1 MGLVNSAM
9 QIGRSALQSYQSALQ
24 VTGNNVANVG
34 NPDYTRQTLGL
45 SAVHGTALPEGLQ
58 PGAGVVLNELKRN
71 LDEALENRLRAA
83 IGEKESAGAIQDSL
97 GRIETLFDDINGLG
111 ISSRLTTFFNSFSD
125 VQNTPADLALRD
137 LVVANGA
144 SLADGLQFVRDQ
156 LKAIGGDI
164 DGQIGELVERADVLA
179 GQIAELNGEI
189 AAAGA
194 GNNGAAHALLDQR
207 DAVLRE
213 LSEIVDVTVRPQ
225 PDGGIYVYAG
235 SEPLVMGG
243 VSRGLT
249 AETTLEDGFERTSV
263 EFGDTSGPVPL
274 GAGRLR
280 GLITA
285 RDEHAFGRIEAVDE
299 FAAALIFE
307 VNRIHSE
314 GQGLTAFD
322 SVTGTYLVQDTTA
335 ALNSADAGLAF
346 VPRNGS
352 FYIAVT
358 DQVSGTVVAEQ
369 IEVDLDG
376 IGDDDTTLESLVAD
390 INAKVSGVTAEITA
404 GGRLKIDAEAGFA
417 FSFGHDGV
425 DFRDDSSNVLAAL
438 GINTFFEGSNASSIA
453 VRGGLAES
461 SSQLA
466 VSMVDLSGD
475 GSNAGRL
482 SALATSASELLA
494 GATVVEGY
502 NRISNAVAQAGA
514 AALDDVEQSD
524 AVLSALQAQK
534 NAISGVNLDEEA
546 IALLKFERA
555 FQGAARYI
563 STVDR
568 LLREMIALVR

>member
-1 MGLVNSAM
+1 MGLVNSAL

-24 VTGNNVANVG
+24 VTGNNVANAG

-45 SAVHGTALPEGLQ
+45 AAVHGTALPEGLQ
-58 PGAGVVLNELKRN
+58 PGAGVALNELKRN

-83 IGEKESAGAIQDSL
+83 IGGRESAGAVQESL
-97 GRIETLFDDINGLG
+97 GRIETLFDEINGEG
-111 ISSRLTTFFNSFSD
+111 VTSRLTTLFNSFSD
-125 VQNTPADLALRD
+125 LQNAPADLAIRD

-144 SLADGLQFVRDQ
+144 GLADGLQSVRDQ
-156 LKAIGGDI
+156 LKDIGGDI
-164 DGQIGELVERADVLA
+164 DAQIGELVERADELA
-179 GQIAELNGEI
+179 GQVADLNSEI
-189 AAAGA
+189 AASEAGF
-194 GNNGAAHALLDQR
+194 NSSAHALMDQR

-235 SEPLVMGG
+235 SEPLVLGG
-243 VSRGLT
+243 VSRGMT
-249 AETTLEDGFERTSV
+249 FETTLEDGFERTSV
-263 EFGDTSGPVPL
+263 QFGDTSGPVPL
-274 GAGRLR
+274 GAGRLQ

-285 RDEHAFGRIEAVDE
+285 RDEHAFGRIDAVDE

-307 VNRIHSE
+307 MNRVHSE

-322 SVTGTYLVQDTTA
+322 SVTGTYIVQDTTA
-335 ALNSADAGLAF
+335 ALNSDEAGLAF
-346 VPRNGS
+346 APQNGS

-358 DQVSGTVVAEQ
+358 DLTSGTVVADQ

-390 INAKVSGVTAEITA
+390 INAEVTGVTAEITA
-404 GGRLKIDAEAGFA
+404 GGRLKIEADAGFA

-425 DFRDDSSNVLAAL
+425 EFRNDSSNVLAAL
-438 GINTFFEGSNASSIA
+438 GINTFFEGTNASDIA
-453 VRGGLAES
+453 VRSGLVAS

-466 VSMVDLSGD
+466 AATVDLEGD

-482 SALATSASELLA
+482 SALATAASELLG

-514 AALDDVEQSD
+514 SALDDVEESD
-524 AVLSALQAQK
+524 AVLSALRAQK
-534 NAISGVNLDEEA
+534 DAISGVNLDEEA
-546 IALLKFERA
+546 IELLKFERA

-563 STVDR
+563 TTVDR
-568 LLREMIALVR
+568 LLSEMIALVR